1 MTDTQTMLDLI
12 ARETARILAEKGE
25 PATATVAADTA
36 FLDGPLPFDSLDLA
50 TLIVAL
56 EGLTGKDPFR
66 QGFRQFNTAGELA
79 ALYAAT

>member
-1 MTDTQTMLDLI
+1 MTDTHAMLDLI

-25 PATATVAADTA
+25 AAAPVTADTA

-56 EGLTGKDPFR
+56 EGVTGKDPFR

-79 ALYAAT
+79 ALYAAA

>member
-1 MTDTQTMLDLI
+1 MTDTHAMLDLI

-25 PATATVAADTA
+25 AAAPVTADTA

-56 EGLTGKDPFR
+56 EGITGKDPFR
-66 QGFRQFNTAGELA
+66 LGFRQFNTAGELA
-79 ALYAAT
+79 ALYMAV

>member
-1 MTDTQTMLDLI
+1 MTDIQAMLELI
-12 ARETARILAEKGE
+12 ARETGRILAEKGE
-25 PATATVAADTA
+25 AAAPVTADTA

-66 QGFRQFNTAGELA
+66 QGFRQFSTAGELA
-79 ALYAAT
+79 ALYAAA

>member
-1 MTDTQTMLDLI
+1 MTDHTAMLALI
-12 ARETARILAEKGE
+12 EQEVGRILADKGE
-25 PATATVAADTA
+25 TPVAVTADTA

-66 QGFRQFNTAGELA
+66 QGFRQFTRAGELA
-79 ALYAAT
+79 ALYAAA

>member
-1 MTDTQTMLDLI
+1 LTDTKAMLDLI
-12 ARETARILAEKGE
+12 AVETARILAEKGE
-25 PATATVAADTA
+25 VAAEMVTADTA

-56 EGLTGKDPFR
+56 EGATGKDPFR

-79 ALYAAT
+79 ALYAAA

>member
-1 MTDTQTMLDLI
+1 MNDTQAMLDLI
-12 ARETARILAEKGE
+12 ARETARILTEKGE
-25 PATATVAADTA
+25 AAAAVTADTP

-56 EGLTGKDPFR
+56 EGVTGKDPFR

-79 ALYAAT
+79 ALYTAA